1 MSIKEVNAKKFDA
14 LMKKRIDLQKC
25 PNCHNIGGEIVI
37 PLICYG
43 KKWRRVYARCD
54 YCGFETKGYDAN
66 TCLNDAE
73 SKRFGNIVIDK
84 SLMNAIHNAVNE
96 WNGRS
101 EQNEG

>member
-1 MSIKEVNAKKFDA
+1 MSVKDVNSRKFDA
-14 LMKKRIDLQKC
+14 LMKKAIDLRKC
-25 PNCHNIGGEIVI
+25 PNCPSIGGEIVI

-43 KKWRRVYARCD
+43 KKWRRVYVRCN

-66 TCLNDAE
+66 TCLNDVE

-101 EQNEG
+101 EE